1 MDQHLLTAKQQEL
14 GSCKQVEKH
23 LIYFIKVL
31 KKFIKVYVQQE
42 GFEPVKQSIC
52 KTFRALGEKSP
63 AEGKKVFDF
72 LNLVK
77 F

>member
-23 LIYFIKVL
+23 LIYFKVL

-63 AEGKKVFDF
+63 AEGKKVFEF